1 MVTWSSPRTATA
13 ASSCRRAASR
23 SAAQTLR
30 PSMTPSERRV
40 APPRSRSSAGPS
52 CSGARTR
59 SRWTSA
65 TGRVRTSIEGAS
77 AQPGEVGREADLE
90 AGALGQRP
98 PGGEDRV
105 ELGVAPIEG
114 EAGLVDLHLAGPGGD
129 ERAQQLGVDRHQ
141 RVEGVERPRQPLGQQ
156 QEGRRAHHDRA
167 RLHPEGPGLLELL
180 DPVRRPCPE
189 ALAGGELGDQVV
201 VVRVEPL
208 GHLQRP
214 RAGRA
219 AGAREVGVE
228 ALRVPARPGARG
240 SPPPPRRRRGRG
252 RRG

>member
-30 PSMTPSERRV
+30 PSMTPSESRVVVAGEAVERRGQLLRRAHEV
-40 APPRSRSSAGPS
+40 EVDLGH
-52 CSGARTR
+52 GE
-59 SRWTSA
+59 
-65 TGRVRTSIEGAS
+65 GEDLVEGAS

-90 AGALGQRP
+90 ARALGQRP

-167 RLHPEGPGLLELL
+167 RLHPEGPGLA
-180 DPVRRPCPE
+180 RAARPSAP
-189 ALAGGELGDQVV
+189 AVPGS
-201 VVRVEPL
+201 
-208 GHLQRP
+208 
-214 RAGRA
+214 AGR
-219 AGAREVGVE
+219 GASSGTR
-228 ALRVPARPGARG
+228 
-240 SPPPPRRRRGRG
+240 
-252 RRG
+252 